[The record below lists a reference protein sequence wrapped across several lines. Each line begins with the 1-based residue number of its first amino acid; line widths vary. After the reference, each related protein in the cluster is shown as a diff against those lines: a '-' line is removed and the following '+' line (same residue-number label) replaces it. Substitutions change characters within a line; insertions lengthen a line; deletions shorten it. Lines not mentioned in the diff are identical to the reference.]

1 MKILHILTAL
11 LALAGSRLLAQ
22 STLVNAKPEEAG
34 FSAERLAR
42 IDQTINEHL
51 NAGHIPGAVVLI
63 ARNGKIVMHKAWGYS
78 DTETKAPL
86 KKDDIFRMA
95 SQSKAITS
103 LAVMMLWEENKFGLD
118 DPISKFIPEFKNPR
132 VMTRFNIADSTWSSE
147 PAKSEPTIRQLL
159 THTSGIDYAGIG
171 SQEFKAI
178 YAKAG
183 ITSGIGGSNGPTIGE
198 KMKKLGTLPLKH
210 HPGERYTYG
219 LNSDVLGYLVE
230 IWSGKSFDEF
240 LRTRIFQPLGMKDTY
255 FYLPKEKQNR
265 LVALHEF
272 RDNGV
277 VPVHHTIYDGFNPE
291 YPKTENGTYFSGG
304 AGLSGTI
311 EDYAKFL
318 QLFINGGTFNG
329 TRLISRKTVDLML
342 TNQIPDLTASPFGL
356 GFGLE
361 TSKND
366 HLDPASIGSFAWGGA
381 FNTNYW
387 GDQKEKMVALIYT
400 NIYNARYGNMGFRQL
415 VYQAFND

>member
-1 MKILHILTAL
+1 MKKLILSFGMLL
-11 LALAGSRLLAQ
+11 LAVCISTAQ
-22 STLVNAKPEEAG
+22 PALTPAKPEEAG
-34 FSAERLAR
+34 FSTERLAR
-42 IDQTINEHL
+42 IDQTINSHL
-51 NAGHIPGAVVLI
+51 DAGHIPGAVVFI
-63 ARNGKIVMHKAWGYS
+63 ARNGKIVYYKAFGYS
-78 DTETKAPL
+78 DVNTKSVL

-118 DPISKFIPEFKNPR
+118 DPISKFIPEFRNPK
-132 VMTRFNIADSTWSSE
+132 VMTRFNIADSSFATE

-183 ITSGIGGSNGPTIGE
+183 ITSGIGGFNGPTIGE

-230 IWSGKSFDEF
+230 IWSGKPFDEF

-255 FYLPKEKQNR
+255 FYLPKEKHNR

-272 RDNGV
+272 KDDRV
-277 VPVHHTIYDGFNPE
+277 SPVHHTIYDGFNPE

-318 QLFINGGTFNG
+318 QLFINGGSFNG
-329 TRLISRKTVDLML
+329 VRLISRKTVDLML
-342 TNQIPDLTASPFGL
+342 TNQIPDLNASPFGL

-366 HLDPASIGSFAWGGA
+366 HLDPASIGSFSWGGA

-387 GDQKEKMVALIYT
+387 GDQKEKTVALIYT
-400 NIYNARYGNMGFRQL
+400 NIYGARYGNMGFRQL
-415 VYQAFND
+415 VYQAIND